1 MAPARKLGL
10 RKRLSLLGMLLCLA
24 LAPAVLAQP
33 SVDPAAALSAEDAAV
48 LAEAERLED
57 SAIRDFGEAAAT
69 MQALAERASETSPL
83 RRELLA
89 IAGRWYANA
98 ELHEA
103 AEALADQLD
112 ARAQQLGDG
121 SDLAASLVRLR
132 VLALAQ
138 GAAMS
143 LEQMRALKPRI
154 ERELGPRERLRYWYN
169 LANNLRAA
177 GELAEAIAAFQAATE
192 LADAN
197 NSASWRAL
205 VRSGLAESLAA
216 FGQQH
221 RAEALVREAVEI
233 ALALGDD
240 LLLSDVYS
248 TLGVVLEQ
256 GGDTEGLLAA
266 MTLAISH
273 ARSAGDN
280 TNLAVLLG
288 NVAHYHLVRTEYEQA
303 ERVSLEAL
311 DVAERNEDRTGR
323 ALANINLGLARI
335 GLGQIDAGK
344 QLVRRGLDEDESR
357 GQRSEAALTY
367 AELGAALERAGDL
380 TGAVEAY
387 HSARRLDD
395 EIFREDQQRAV
406 LALQEQI
413 DARRRD
419 KAIEQLQAEDARKAA
434 QLERNQLQQW
444 VWRLLALLLVM
455 ALIVLIAGVR
465 RLRQSNRKLAGVNA
479 QLRLQSERDAL
490 TGLANRRHVQAVIK
504 LSGGERTYR
513 GSLYLID
520 LDHFKSINDRHGHAV
535 GDAVLIEVSRRLR
548 GLCRGEDLAARWGGE
563 EFLLAVEWLA
573 PADAARLAERI
584 LHELSR
590 AVQHEDLRIPISASI
605 GFASLPLPPAAL
617 ELSFEQS
624 LRLID
629 SALYLAKLRGR
640 NRACGIRWVR
650 DGSGQAVEATV
661 ADIEHAEALGRIG
674 LETIIGAGE

>member
-1 MAPARKLGL
+1 
-10 RKRLSLLGMLLCLA
+10 
-24 LAPAVLAQP
+24 
-33 SVDPAAALSAEDAAV
+33 
-48 LAEAERLED
+48 
-57 SAIRDFGEAAAT
+57 
-69 MQALAERASETSPL
+69 
-83 RRELLA
+83 
-89 IAGRWYANA
+89 
-98 ELHEA
+98 
-103 AEALADQLD
+103 
-112 ARAQQLGDG
+112 
-121 SDLAASLVRLR
+121 
-132 VLALAQ
+132 
-138 GAAMS
+138 
-143 LEQMRALKPRI
+143 
-154 ERELGPRERLRYWYN
+154 
-169 LANNLRAA
+169 
-177 GELAEAIAAFQAATE
+177 
-192 LADAN
+192 
-197 NSASWRAL
+197 
-205 VRSGLAESLAA
+205 
-216 FGQQH
+216 
-221 RAEALVREAVEI
+221 
-233 ALALGDD
+233 
-240 LLLSDVYS
+240 
-248 TLGVVLEQ
+248 
-256 GGDTEGLLAA
+256 
-266 MTLAISH
+266 
-273 ARSAGDN
+273 
-280 TNLAVLLG
+280 
-288 NVAHYHLVRTEYEQA
+288 
-303 ERVSLEAL
+303 
-311 DVAERNEDRTGR
+311 
-323 ALANINLGLARI
+323 LANINLGLARI

-640 NRACGIRWVR
+640 NRACGIRWMR
-650 DGSGQAVEATV
+650 DGSAQAVEATV